1 MKTNKINHY
10 YQRLWAIALVLL
22 ISSLSSCS
30 VDEEQLAGEQFGIF
44 RVANANRAI
53 IDDGVI
59 DTNTL
64 DDFLDMMA
72 YYPEIE
78 TLEFR
83 IVPGSEDDEINLQLG
98 REVYRR
104 GLNTELADNGEIA
117 SGGVDL
123 FLAGRSRS
131 LGHSPMVGVHSW
143 TDGII
148 EATDLPEDDPV
159 HQEYIDYFIYI
170 GYTEEMARDF
180 YFYTIEVASS
190 DDIHYMTREELEYY
204 GFER

>member
-1 MKTNKINHY
+1 MKTNTINHY
-10 YQRLWAIALVLL
+10 FRQLWAIALLL
-22 ISSLSSCS
+22 FLVGVSSCS
-30 VDEEQLAGEQFGIF
+30 TDEEVLAGEQFGIF
-44 RVANANRAI
+44 RVEDSNRAV

-64 DDFLDMMA
+64 DDFLDMMEF
-72 YYPEIE
+72 YPDIQ

-83 IVPGSEDDEINLQLG
+83 IVPGSEDDEINLLLG

-123 FLAGRSRS
+123 FLAGRSRT
-131 LGHSPMVGVHSW
+131 LGLNPMVGVHSW
-143 TDGII
+143 TDGVV
-148 EATDLPEDDPV
+148 EATDLPEDDPL
-159 HQEYIDYFIYI
+159 HQEYIDYFVFI
-170 GYTEEMARDF
+170 GFTEAMARDF
-180 YFYTIEVASS
+180 YFYTIEAASS
-190 DDIHYMTREELEYY
+190 QDIYYMTRAELEFY